1 MLQGDYYLAHQ
12 TLWDPHRI
20 MCKAMKSAMKRAAK
34 KAMKAAKKAEEESS
48 ESSSGEGEEKEAETE
63 SEAPETP
70 KVPKTS
76 KAAANVKVAGSMQSL
91 MSAWQDRAAG
101 IKSPSANGSPSVYH
115 SC

>member
-20 MCKAMKSAMKRAAK
+20 MCKAMKSPMKRATK

-48 ESSSGEGEEKEAETE
+48 ESSSGEGAETE